1 MNTCKL
7 KKLLKNRVLII
18 LGFMCV
24 GKSTIG
30 KRLSSLL
37 AMSFVDT
44 DKLIEEKESMPISEI
59 FSEYGENYFRELE
72 EKYIL
77 NLLKKEK
84 SNEIISL
91 GGGSLINKKVR
102 LAIKNENV
110 VSIWL
115 NLDIKTIFAR
125 LNRSPQER
133 PVANRLNSHEKIKT
147 LFNKRIDY
155 YKDANVEIKINQ
167 LSKNQV
173 INLIYDKLISYLE
186 NRNEK
191 N

>member
-1 MNTCKL
+1 
-7 KKLLKNRVLII
+7 
-18 LGFMCV
+18 MCV

-37 AMSFVDT
+37 AMNFVDT
-44 DKLIEEKESMPISEI
+44 DKLIEEKESLPISEI
-59 FSEYGENYFRELE
+59 FSKYGENYFRGLE
-72 EKYIL
+72 EKHIL
-77 NLLKKEK
+77 NLLKKAK

-91 GGGSLINKKVR
+91 GGGSLISNKVR

-110 VSIWL
+110 VTIWL
-115 NLDIKTIFAR
+115 NLDIRTIFTR
-125 LNRSPQER
+125 LNKSPQER
-133 PVANRLNSHEKIKT
+133 PVANRLNSHEKIKI

-155 YKDANVEIKINQ
+155 YKDANLEIKINQ

-173 INLIYDKLISYLE
+173 ISLIYDKLISYLE